1 MPIPSRPQD
10 SGKKLSGIFRY
21 ELDQNGKLSYID
33 PTISELTGYSPEEF
47 SANWNNDFLSTPSH
61 PKSPSLNLHDS
72 HCDGDEEKRELKV
85 RHISGESMWLR
96 LHERKYFDAKNNLLR
111 IEGAGVDITAHKN
124 LELGLRNKLEWHKAL
139 SHAAPIGIF
148 QIDPDDM
155 FTYTNPACERIAG
168 TGLKS
173 MLGMK
178 WWEIIHPEDQ
188 SKVFEHWARA
198 ETEEKSFF
206 RECRV
211 ITATGETKWIHLCSN
226 FLFSDFGKSTFGTI
240 EDISIRKKIQS
251 KNEALIQEL
260 TDLKNQLELA
270 AKTDPLTK
278 LLNRRGIEER
288 FVEEIAR
295 NSRSKKPF
303 CLILCDIDFFKK
315 VNDTHGHDA
324 GDHILIEVALLLK
337 KEVRKQDMICRW
349 GGEEFLM
356 VLPETSLEG
365 GERLAEKIRSCIES
379 QKPVFAGKDI
389 PVTMSLGI
397 AEFNEKS
404 NDIDTIIKQADNCL
418 YHAKKSGRNQS
429 VSSFSSDQDSF
440 AFPIIG

>member
-1 MPIPSRPQD
+1 MPTQSRPQNP
-10 SGKKLSGIFRY
+10 GEKLSSIFFY
-21 ELDQNGKLSYID
+21 ELDQNRKLLYID
-33 PTISELTGYSPEEF
+33 SAISELTGYSPDEF
-47 SANWNNDFLSTPSH
+47 SANWNNNFSSAPSH
-61 PKSPSLNLHDS
+61 PESSSLNSDHIL
-72 HCDGDEEKRELKV
+72 CDENEGEKELKV
-85 RHISGESMWLR
+85 RHVSGDSVWLK
-96 LHERKYFDAKNNLLR
+96 LHERKYLDAKDNLLK

-155 FTYTNPACERIAG
+155 LTYTNPACERIIG

-188 SKVFEHWARA
+188 CMVFEHWAKA
-198 ETEEKSFF
+198 ETEEKSFSK
-206 RECRV
+206 ECRV

-240 EDISIRKKIQS
+240 EDISTRKKIQS
-251 KNEALIQEL
+251 KNEILIQEL

-288 FVEEIAR
+288 FVEEISR

-303 CLILCDIDFFKK
+303 CVVLCDIDFFKK

-337 KEVRKQDMICRW
+337 KEVRKQDIVCRW
-349 GGEEFLM
+349 GGEEFVML
-356 VLPETSLEG
+356 LPETSLEG
-365 GERLAEKIRSCIES
+365 GEHLAEKIRSCIES
-379 QKPVFAGKDI
+379 QEPVFAGKDI

-397 AEFNEKS
+397 AEFNEKNNS
-404 NDIDTIIKQADNCL
+404 IDTIIKQADNCL
-418 YHAKKSGRNQS
+418 YHAKKSGRNQV
-429 VSSFSSDQDSF
+429 VSSL
-440 AFPIIG
+440 PV